1 MTAAGTA
8 ARMRTAHAGLSADD
22 VTGAALALVEREGGD
37 ALTMRR
43 LASELGV
50 TTNTIYWHV
59 GNRDDLVLSVI
70 SLMARRL
77 AEAEV
82 RGETD
87 HERVT
92 CAALNIW
99 RNAIEHRN
107 VTALASQVGATTL
120 LELPLEV
127 ALLAELEQA
136 GLRGERARDAL
147 RSILMCV
154 AGFLIGAWR
163 SEDRVPEE
171 LRARSL
177 WAGVQDDRVSADT
190 IDAMTRP
197 ADLEPLCRATLS
209 AVVAGL
215 LEDRGPHD

>member
-1 MTAAGTA
+1 
-8 ARMRTAHAGLSADD
+8 MRTAHAGLVAED
-22 VTGAALALVEREGGD
+22 VTEAALALVESEGGD

-59 GNRDDLVLSVI
+59 GNRDELVLSVI
-70 SLMARRL
+70 SAMAQRL
-77 AEAEV
+77 ADAEV
-82 RGETD
+82 IGTTAHD
-87 HERVT
+87 RVT
-92 CAALNIW
+92 SAALNIW

-127 ALLAELEQA
+127 ALLAELEAA
-136 GLRGERARDAL
+136 GLSGGDARDGL

-154 AGFLIGAWR
+154 AGFLVGAWR
-163 SEDRVPEE
+163 SEERVPEN

-177 WAGVQDDRVSADT
+177 WAGVTDDRVSAET
-190 IDAMTRP
+190 LRAVTQP
-197 ADLEPLCRATLS
+197 ADLEVLCRATLA

-215 LEDRGPHD
+215 LQEGDDDE